1 MSDDRAAFLLSM
13 VKRAAPPPP
22 LVLASASPRRASLLE
37 EAGYQFIVCP
47 PDPSVEAE
55 FESASAAQL
64 LVVELALAKA
74 EAIADQFDNAVILAA
89 DTVAECEGE
98 ILGKPRDREH
108 AAEILTALSGKNHYV
123 LTGVAL
129 IRMPGWQTVTRME
142 QTLLTMAPL
151 SNGQIESYLDS
162 GQWRGKAGAFGYQDG
177 LDWVRITR
185 GLASNVVGLPVERLP
200 GMLRQLG
207 VTYHGV

>member
-1 MSDDRAAFLLSM
+1 MSDDRKAFLLSM
-13 VKRAAPPPP
+13 LKRAAPPPP

-37 EAGYQFIVCP
+37 EAGYEFIVCP
-47 PDPSVEAE
+47 PDASVEAE
-55 FESASAAQL
+55 FESGSAAPL

-74 EAIADQFDNAVILAA
+74 GAVAGQFDHAVILAA

-98 ILGKPRDREH
+98 ILGKPRDRVH
-108 AAEILTALSGKNHYV
+108 AAEILRTLSGNVHYV
-123 LTGVAL
+123 LTGVAI
-129 IRMPGWQTVTRME
+129 IRMPGGQTVTRSE
-142 QTLLTMAPL
+142 QTTLTMAPL
-151 SNGQIESYLDS
+151 SPGQVERYLET
-162 GQWRGKAGAFGYQDG
+162 GQWAGKAGAFGYQDG